1 MKLSQIT
8 LYGDHYSNTTLVS
21 NSFIDEYMKSANE
34 AQIKIYLYLL
44 RCMNAALPVS
54 VSSIADQ
61 FNYTE
66 KDVLRSLMY
75 WDKCGL
81 IRIDFDASKNVVGIR
96 LHDFSRA
103 TTPITAP
110 PAEEIQ
116 PSSEYAEDC
125 VSAPTK
131 PFYSLDRMKEF
142 KSRQEVQE
150 LFFMTEKYMGKTLS
164 SSDMNSI
171 LYMYEG
177 LHLPVDLIEY
187 LIEYCV
193 NNNHKSMRYIE
204 RTALAWSEEGISSVK
219 DAKANNNRYKK
230 EYYSVLKAFGL
241 SGRNPVESDM
251 DYIRRWTTDYCFDMD
266 IIIEAC
272 NRTMKSI
279 AKPSF
284 DYADT
289 ILKNWKSKNVH
300 HKADIAFLDET
311 YQKAKESKPDYSK
324 LTAAD
329 STTGN
334 NKFKNFKQRSY
345 NFDELEKE
353 LIQN

>member
-1 MKLSQIT
+1 MSQIT
-8 LYGDHYSNTTLVS
+8 LYGNHYSNTTLVS
-21 NSFIDEYMKSANE
+21 NTFIDEYMKSANE

-66 KDVLRSLMY
+66 KDVLRALMY
-75 WDKCGL
+75 WDKSGL
-81 IRIDFDASKNVVGIR
+81 IRIEFDASKNVVGIR
-96 LHDFSRA
+96 LHDFNSVSSDA
-103 TTPITAP
+103 KTYKTDSVADTT
-110 PAEEIQ
+110 PAEEEI
-116 PSSEYAEDC
+116 
-125 VSAPTK
+125 SAPAK

-150 LFFMTEKYMGKTLS
+150 LFFMTEKYMGKTLN

-171 LYMYEG
+171 LHMYEG
-177 LHLPVDLIEY
+177 LHFPVDLIEY

-204 RTALAWSEEGISSVK
+204 RTAIAWAEEGISSVK
-219 DAKANNNRYKK
+219 TAKANNNRYKK

-241 SGRNPVESDM
+241 SGRNPVESDI
-251 DYIRRWTTDYCFDMD
+251 DYIKRWTSDYCFDMD

-279 AKPSF
+279 SKPSF

-300 HKADIAFLDET
+300 HKSDIAFLDET
-311 YQKAKESKPDYSK
+311 YQKAKESRPDSSK
-324 LTAAD
+324 SHAAD
-329 STTGN
+329 SNTSN